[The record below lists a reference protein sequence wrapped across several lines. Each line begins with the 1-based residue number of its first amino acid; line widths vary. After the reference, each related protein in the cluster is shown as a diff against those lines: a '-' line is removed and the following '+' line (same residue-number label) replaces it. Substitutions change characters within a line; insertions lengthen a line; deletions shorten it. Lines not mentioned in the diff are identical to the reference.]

1 MFVWVFHRVSGLIL
15 ILLIG
20 FKMYSGFGVAGSMG
34 EDLVP
39 YWTALHSSL
48 AVDMIVM
55 FLFIYH
61 SLYGLRTC
69 LVDLGVKKEKELFW
83 GFSALGLILYLFVC
97 FKWLFKGL

>member
-20 FKMYSGFGVAGSMG
+20 FKIYSGFGVAGSMG
-34 EDLVP
+34 EEVIP
-39 YWTALHSSL
+39 YWTELHSSL
-48 AVDMIVM
+48 AVDLAVI

-83 GFSALGLILYLFVC
+83 GFSALGIIVYVFICLQ
-97 FKWLFKGL
+97 WLFK